1 MQLSKIQEAVQAY
14 ANWLGQLNDLPEAFW
29 WETVQ
34 TFQHHWNPDAADPAD
49 MFDQAI
55 DNSVTRRPW
64 QTEHWYPKRM
74 MRLFWHTDPQ
84 TVRWMFD
91 DLFNETKDP
100 EARIGRFLFGCDTLL
115 ADYRR
120 AHPTQIENNH
130 YHGDYRMIGL
140 YLALR
145 YPESYAPYDFDA
157 FQRTMAFLN
166 ARDQPRQNDL
176 PRYNKVMRTLQT
188 FIDKEPRVQ
197 NHLDRLLNPPKHF
210 TGKSLLP
217 AADLCRNLE
226 RIVG

>member
-1 MQLSKIQEAVQAY
+1 MQLNKIQQAVESY
-14 ANWLGQLNDLPEAFW
+14 AVWLEKQKFHPEAYW

-34 TFQHHWNPDAADPAD
+34 TFQHHWNPEAADPAA

-74 MRLFWHTDPQ
+74 MLLFWQTEPQ

-91 DLFNETKDP
+91 DLFNETKDA

-115 ADYRR
+115 ADYKR
-120 AHPTQIENNH
+120 HNPTKIENNH
-130 YHGDYRMIGL
+130 YHDDYRMIGL

-145 YPESYAPYDFDA
+145 FPDNYAPYDFGG
-157 FQRTMAFLN
+157 FQRTMAFVN
-166 ARDQPRQNDL
+166 ARDQPKQNDL

-188 FIDKEPRVQ
+188 FVDKEPRVQ
-197 NHLDRLLNPPKHF
+197 ASFDRLFDPRKHF
-210 TGKSLLP
+210 TGKSLLA
-217 AADLCRNLE
+217 AADLCRNIDVILH
-226 RIVG
+226 